1 MKTYHEL
8 ITLPS
13 FKERLEYLRTNSKVS
28 YETFGVERYVNQ
40 ELYRSRQWK
49 LTRQKVI
56 VRDMGCDLGVDGY
69 IIYERPIIH
78 HIVPITI
85 DDIED
90 GSDKL
95 FDLDNLILTCFHT
108 HNIIHYGTVNKLSI
122 PNGERKPG
130 DTCLWK

>member
-1 MKTYHEL
+1 M
-8 ITLPS
+8 
-13 FKERLEYLRTNSKVS
+13 S

-69 IIYERPIIH
+69 IIYERPFIH

-85 DDIED
+85 DDIEE

-108 HNIIHYGTVNKLSI
+108 HNIIHYGTDNKLSI
-122 PNGERKPG
+122 PNGERRPG